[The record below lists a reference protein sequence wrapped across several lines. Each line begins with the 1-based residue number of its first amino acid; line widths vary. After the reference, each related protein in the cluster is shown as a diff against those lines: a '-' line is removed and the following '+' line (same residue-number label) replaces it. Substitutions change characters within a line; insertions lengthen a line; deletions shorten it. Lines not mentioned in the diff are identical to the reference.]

1 MEAIERKVQE
11 SRENLTRI
19 FSIKKE
25 IIKAEIKNSLIK
37 QELRLNE
44 YELRQ
49 LLRGELK
56 EREAELQEIIDR
68 TPEYIKKRD
77 GAYKNFKIA
86 LLEKG
91 LTMDDVVHATKIDM
105 NKIYRALRK
114 VNATRDIETER
125 VLEKYLGVK
134 VF

>member
-1 MEAIERKVQE
+1 MEAIEKKVQE

-19 FSIKKE
+19 FNLKKE
-25 IIKAEIKNSLIK
+25 MIKAEIKIALIK
-37 QELRLNE
+37 QELRLNN
-44 YELRQ
+44 YDLRL

-56 EREAELQEIIDR
+56 ERENELQEIINEI
-68 TPEYIKKRD
+68 PEYIKNRD
-77 GAYKNFKIA
+77 RAYKKFKIA

-91 LTMDDVVHATKIDM
+91 LTMEDVVSATNIDI

-114 VNATRDIETER
+114 ANATRDVETER